1 MNIKIRQ
8 ENEKDY
14 KVSEDLV
21 KLAFENEEFSD
32 KSEHLLVNRL
42 RKGNSFIKEL
52 SMVVEDN
59 EKIVGHILFT
69 KALIDNGKEKFETLA
84 LAPLSVL
91 PKYQGKGIG
100 SKLIKEGLK
109 KAKEMGYK
117 SVIVLGHDKYYPRFG
132 FIPASNYDIK
142 APFEVPNEAFM
153 ALELIPNG
161 LENIS
166 GTVVYAKE
174 FLI

>member
-1 MNIKIRQ
+1 MNITIRQ
-8 ENEKDY
+8 ENERDY
-14 KVSEDLV
+14 EISEKVV

-52 SMVVEDN
+52 SMVAKDN
-59 EKIVGHILFT
+59 KNIVGHILFT
-69 KALIDNGKEKFETLA
+69 KVLIYNGKENFETLA
-84 LAPLSVL
+84 LAPVSVL
-91 PKYQGKGIG
+91 PNYQGKGIG

-117 SVIVLGHDKYYPRFG
+117 SVIVLGHDKYYPKFG

-153 ALELIPNG
+153 ALELITNA
-161 LENIS
+161 LKHVS

>member
-14 KVSEDLV
+14 TIIEDLV

-52 SMVVEDN
+52 SMVAEDN

-69 KALIDNGKEKFETLA
+69 KVLIDSGKEKFEALA

-91 PKYQGKGIG
+91 PKYQCIGIG

-109 KAKEMGYK
+109 KAKEIGYK
-117 SVIVLGHDKYYPRFG
+117 SVIVLGHDKYYPKFG
-132 FIPASNYDIK
+132 FIPASNYGIK
-142 APFEVPNEAFM
+142 APFEVPDEAFM
-153 ALELIPNG
+153 ALELVSNG
-161 LENIS
+161 LESVS